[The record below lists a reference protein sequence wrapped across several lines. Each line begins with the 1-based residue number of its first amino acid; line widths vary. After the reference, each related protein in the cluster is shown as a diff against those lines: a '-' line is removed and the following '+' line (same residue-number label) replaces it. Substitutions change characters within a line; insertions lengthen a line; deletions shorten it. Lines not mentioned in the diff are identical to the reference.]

1 MKLFLK
7 LKDRARIAARQ
18 RVNTIPTQKQQQHV
32 IGSQPPV
39 IQPYSTGYNNYPNPN
54 WNPNPN
60 TNTNLNPIPNT
71 NLNPN
76 TNQTLPTLPLPLK
89 TNNEFMY

>member
-1 MKLFLK
+1 MKLLLK

-18 RVNTIPTQKQQQHV
+18 RLNIIPTQNQQQQPF
-32 IGSQPPV
+32 IGSQPSV

-54 WNPNPN
+54 SNPNPN
-60 TNTNLNPIPNT
+60 P

-76 TNQTLPTLPLPLK
+76 TNPTFPTLPLPLK